1 MLSKR
6 PNDSLY
12 PTTVLVAHPQ
22 EVIRMNFPF
31 KKIIK
36 KKKKSTLVFN
46 LGKLGEALI
55 TGSVQESSSY
65 IYLCAFQR
73 PTEMQRTFFFFGDG
87 RSIFSAERN
96 ELETIQEP
104 SISKL
109 TSL

>member
-65 IYLCAFQR
+65 IYLCAFER
-73 PTEMQRTFFFFGDG
+73 PTEMQRTFFFFFLVMGG
-87 RSIFSAERN
+87 AFFLQKEMSWKQYKNLRFLS
-96 ELETIQEP
+96 
-104 SISKL
+104 
-109 TSL
+109 

>member
-36 KKKKSTLVFN
+36 KKKK
-46 LGKLGEALI
+46 ALWSL
-55 TGSVQESSSY
+55 TWGS
-65 IYLCAFQR
+65 
-73 PTEMQRTFFFFGDG
+73 
-87 RSIFSAERN
+87 
-96 ELETIQEP
+96 
-104 SISKL
+104 
-109 TSL
+109 